1 MSTTTLLDPVHDAT
15 LHIEHLRDAGI
26 GELAVVT
33 GPFPPFIKVKFD
45 NPSQRT
51 PDTYADIELLSTWVA
66 DNNGELPLDPD
77 RFEAAPGGSFFTWYR
92 L

>member
-1 MSTTTLLDPVHDAT
+1 MSTTTLLDPAPDAM
-15 LHIEHLRDAGI
+15 LRIEHLREVGI
-26 GELAVVT
+26 SELAVVT
-33 GPFPPFIKVKFD
+33 GPFPSFIEVKFD

-51 PDTYADIELLSTWVA
+51 PDTYADIELLSSWVTTHG
-66 DNNGELPLDPD
+66 GELPLTPD